1 MKKNLVVIDMQN
13 DFITGTLPADGG
25 VEIVPRIVDK
35 IKNGDYD
42 RIIYTKDIHSP
53 NEYKH
58 TLEGK
63 NIPEHCVTDTEGQEL
78 NQDIF
83 CAIAV
88 KAFKKETK
96 AIEVK
101 KDTFGS
107 FLLSGYITS
116 DYDYDV
122 KGDELEIELCGVC
135 TDICVI
141 SNALI
146 LRTFYPNARIVVD
159 SSCCAGSTKEAHKTA
174 LTVMRNCLIE
184 VV

>member
-13 DFITGTLPADGG
+13 DFITGTLPANGG

-35 IKNGDYD
+35 IKNGNYD

-63 NIPEHCVTDTEGQEL
+63 NISEHCITDTEGQEL
-78 NQDIF
+78 NQDIY
-83 CAIAV
+83 CAITV

-96 AIEVK
+96 TIEIK

-107 FLLSGYITS
+107 FLLSGYIMS
-116 DYDYDV
+116 DHNYDFKD
-122 KGDELEIELCGVC
+122 DELEIEFCGVC

-146 LRTFYPNARIVVD
+146 LRSFYPNARIIVD
-159 SSCCAGSTKEAHKTA
+159 SSCCAGTSKEAHEAA
-174 LTVMRNCLIE
+174 LMIMKNCLIE
-184 VV
+184 VI